1 MKRGDDRYFE
11 TANVKM
17 LLQVGEEDAEAVHD
31 AVPDDIAHEA
41 PEDRQPGPRASI
53 RSDGRGCVLHVC
65 CVRDPADFLVAAPAS
80 QCLTIDLMRGLAA

>member
-1 MKRGDDRYFE
+1 MKRSDDRYLE

-41 PEDRQPGPRASI
+41 PEDGQPGPGASI
-53 RSDGRGCVLHVC
+53 WSDG
-65 CVRDPADFLVAAPAS
+65 
-80 QCLTIDLMRGLAA
+80 